1 MEYLAITGTIFIN
14 LFSMKVELR
23 DPNKIMKLSRL
34 GSFHQSKLSFLR
46 SFLNEFKEWEY
57 KRDLFDLNENGF
69 GEAVYSFKKNKR
81 VYSLVCFANEIKD
94 EERSDRVIATKWD
107 AAFTLHDGVPT
118 KKDIERL
125 KNEVPKQEVGR
136 LSYKEL
142 TLSRANRSVRVFNH
156 VVQSLSEGLQPSL
169 DLIDKVGYLYRT
181 TAVYGSGK
189 FGLAD
194 RFRLKNREEINGP
207 FRLEMMLVYLVRQFT
222 VDQVNHIAK
231 FKNPKKA
238 IKLDLKIC
246 RKLGIGNSTGLG
258 MAPFIVNHPTLLNNW
273 IFCRETALKKIREI
287 KKVNLNNSDLFKN
300 CVKKSLKNITSWN
313 TESEYQLKKIKSL
326 FRDLEKFIDFIDHKF
341 NFEEDYP
348 FNKIYLWLEKH
359 TCEECIEYIVSIMM
373 EPFNEIV
380 DPLVKKMSSDEDKY
394 FTIPTTRSIKD
405 LKKII
410 RIKYSNILS
419 INFRKRENLKKFWFI
434 SKNKEEPRLANRF
447 EENGA
452 DLEQPLAIAR
462 DIKELYIRL
471 LRFKN
476 NLTVDKFLAENSD
489 LRHVVRRVFILEKFP
504 YAEIQDNTIGENV
517 VPIDMLR
524 LKLSFFGALKFDPR
538 SDKWLRIC
546 MFQGAP
552 LPNELKDYDEHWVY
566 NFHS

>member
-1 MEYLAITGTIFIN
+1 
-14 LFSMKVELR
+14 MKVELR

-57 KRDLFDLNENGF
+57 KRDLFNLNENGF

-142 TLSRANRSVRVFNH
+142 TLSRANKSVRIYNH
-156 VVQSLSEGLQPSL
+156 VVESLSKGQQP
-169 DLIDKVGYLYRT
+169 DLNLLSKVGYLYRT

-194 RFRLKNREEINGP
+194 RFRIKNREEINGP

-222 VDQVNHIAK
+222 FDQVNHVAYH
-231 FKNPKKA
+231 KNPKKA
-238 IKLDLKIC
+238 VKLDDNIC
-246 RKLGIGNSTGLG
+246 KNLGIGNSTGLG

-273 IFCRETALKKIREI
+273 ILSREKALKKIREI
-287 KKVNLNNSDLFKN
+287 KDVESQDSDLFID

-313 TESEYQLKKIKSL
+313 TDSEYQQKKISSL
-326 FRDLEKFIDFIDHKF
+326 LKDVEKFLNFIDKDF
-341 NFEEDYP
+341 NFKSEYP
-348 FNKIYLWLEKH
+348 FNKIYQWIENN

-373 EPFNEIV
+373 EPYNDIIN
-380 DPLVKKMSSDEDKY
+380 PLVKEMSSDEEKY
-394 FTIPTTRSIKD
+394 FNIPTHRKVEE
-405 LKKII
+405 LRNII
-410 RIKYSNILS
+410 EAKYPNILD
-419 INFRKRENLKKFWFI
+419 INFEEKENNKNFWFI
-434 SKNKEEPRLANRF
+434 SKNKEEPRLADRF
-447 EENGA
+447 EEHGSE
-452 DLEQPLAIAR
+452 LEQPLAIAR
-462 DIKELYIRL
+462 DIKKLYDKL
-471 LRFKN
+471 LVSKN
-476 NLTVDKFLAENSD
+476 SLTIAEFLTSNSE
-489 LRHVVRRVFILEKFP
+489 LRHVVRRAFIVEKFP
-504 YAEIQDNTIGENV
+504 YSEIQDNTIGKDLM
-517 VPIDMLR
+517 PIDMLR

-552 LPNELKDYDEHWVY
+552 LPNELKGYDEQWVY
-566 NFHS
+566 KTTI